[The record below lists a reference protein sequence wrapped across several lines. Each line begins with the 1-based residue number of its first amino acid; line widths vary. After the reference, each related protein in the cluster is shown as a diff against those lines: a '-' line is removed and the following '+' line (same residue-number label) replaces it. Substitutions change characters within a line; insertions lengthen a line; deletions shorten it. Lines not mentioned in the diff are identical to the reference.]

1 MPKNDLFT
9 HCYVKRL
16 ELLTKYFGDFAHVA
30 AIEKPEQLCAIYTDD
45 LPEKICDE
53 FRNYLAGLW
62 RDITPEGGRS
72 FKGVLDR
79 QSRMDTIM
87 DDYDDYF
94 PSARV
99 NALKITL
106 KERILKS
113 NHKDVTFYNGLLKQ
127 CTEELLD
134 VMIDDF
140 IEDVH

>member
-1 MPKNDLFT
+1 
-9 HCYVKRL
+9 
-16 ELLTKYFGDFAHVA
+16 
-30 AIEKPEQLCAIYTDD
+30 
-45 LPEKICDE
+45 
-53 FRNYLAGLW
+53 
-62 RDITPEGGRS
+62 
-72 FKGVLDR
+72 
-79 QSRMDTIM
+79 MDTIM